1 MVKRCKVVLNN
12 ALVTVVKVNDSKL
25 VQLPAIGADLK
36 EVNLLH
42 ENGKYRIVADDY
54 IERPASVAETIE
66 QPRKRAAKK
75 TTIMEETVS
84 DEEAIIATD
93 EE

>member
-12 ALVTVVKVNDSKL
+12 ALVTVVKVDDSKL
-25 VQLPAIGADLK
+25 VQLPAIGVDAK
-36 EVNLLH
+36 EVNLLYADS
-42 ENGKYRIVADDY
+42 KYQIVADDY
-54 IERPASVAETIE
+54 IEKTAPVADIIE

-75 TTIMEETVS
+75 TTIMEEIVS
-84 DEEAIIATD
+84 EEVTLATD